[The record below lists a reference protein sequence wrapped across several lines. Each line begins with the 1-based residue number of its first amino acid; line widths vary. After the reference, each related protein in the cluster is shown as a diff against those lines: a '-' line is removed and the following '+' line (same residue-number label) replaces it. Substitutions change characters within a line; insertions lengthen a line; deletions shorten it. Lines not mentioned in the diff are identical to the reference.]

1 MTTET
6 VAPAPVPTTAQ
17 IQQVVS
23 PLTSDIVTT
32 EQHVASVI
40 AAYKAGGASK
50 AVTAA
55 MPLIADVEQDYKD
68 VAVALPVIKAGFST
82 SECKIVL
89 GTGLLIAGCAIAGHP
104 LPDAVIAGLASLAAA
119 YTAARTIAKK

>member
-1 MTTET
+1 MANIQEPAT
-6 VAPAPVPTTAQ
+6 VLPTTAQ
-17 IQQVVS
+17 VQSVVT

-40 AAYKAGGASK
+40 AAFKAGGVSK

-55 MPLIADVEQDYKD
+55 MPLVADVEQGYKD
-68 VAVALPVIKAGFST
+68 VIAAIPVVKAGFST

-89 GTGLLIAGCAIAGHP
+89 GTGLLIAGSAISGHP